1 MDMSLGNGVMPKIA
15 LVLPVYRAIPYLQAC
30 LDSILA
36 QTYGNFTVF
45 AIDDG
50 SPDASGKVLDEY
62 AVRDSRIRVTHQ
74 ANAGIGRS
82 RNAGLALVEESG
94 GFDYVGFID
103 NDDVIAPEY
112 LERFVQAIRQWRP
125 DVVFCCF
132 QRFTKSGRVKTDQ
145 PLPVARNPYSRQDLA
160 DRYVQKNGWA
170 HPYMPRIEIWA
181 ALYAVET
188 VRGFRFEG
196 GFKTGGEDTMFSRLI
211 LPRIDRVV
219 YVDEVLYFWRQRK
232 SSASHMF
239 DENPDFSEALQ
250 MMQGIKP
257 DRGGDPY
264 EREKCNRLVSN
275 TWGFLRRV
283 LQSGKP
289 FPAED
294 FRRLREFIQTRIG
307 DDELDKRRRRYR
319 KWMSLPLV
327 VLKWYVRFFRISS
340 DSVKKV
346 SDFFD

>member
-1 MDMSLGNGVMPKIA
+1 MPKIA

-112 LERFVQAIRQWRP
+112 LERFVQAIRPWRP

-170 HPYMPRIEIWA
+170 HPYMPRI
-181 ALYAVET
+181 LYAEN
-188 VRGFRFEG
+188 RDMG
-196 GFKTGGEDTMFSRLI
+196 GF
-211 LPRIDRVV
+211 VC
-219 YVDEVLYFWRQRK
+219 
-232 SSASHMF
+232 
-239 DENPDFSEALQ
+239 
-250 MMQGIKP
+250 
-257 DRGGDPY
+257 GGDGA
-264 EREKCNRLVSN
+264 R
-275 TWGFLRRV
+275 
-283 LQSGKP
+283 
-289 FPAED
+289 FP
-294 FRRLREFIQTRIG
+294 
-307 DDELDKRRRRYR
+307 
-319 KWMSLPLV
+319 V
-327 VLKWYVRFFRISS
+327 
-340 DSVKKV
+340 
-346 SDFFD
+346 